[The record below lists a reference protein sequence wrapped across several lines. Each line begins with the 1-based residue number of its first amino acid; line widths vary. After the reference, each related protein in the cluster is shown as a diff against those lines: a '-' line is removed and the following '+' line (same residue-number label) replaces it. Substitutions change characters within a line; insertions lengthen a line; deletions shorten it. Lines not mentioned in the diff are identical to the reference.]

1 VSLVALLPTLVLH
14 FGFPGEQILAQPT
27 VIGLL
32 AVPILIQACLNAGLA
47 DHLPETF
54 RTDGSQ

>member
-1 VSLVALLPTLVLH
+1 MSLVALLPTLVPL
-14 FGFPGEQILAQPT
+14 FGFPGEQISQPA
-27 VIGLL
+27 VIGPL

>member
-1 VSLVALLPTLVLH
+1 MSLVALLSTLVLL
-14 FGFPGEQILAQPT
+14 FGFPGEQISQPA

>member
-1 VSLVALLPTLVLH
+1 VALLPTLVLH
-14 FGFPGEQILAQPT
+14 FGFPGEQILAQPA

-32 AVPILIQACLNAGLA
+32 TVPILIQACLNAGLA